1 MLIFSW
7 ILRHGQVLGSWEWG
21 VGSQGRAEVTG
32 GRDSRVREAHWGA
45 GKQASLPA
53 AQEMCTRAPPGGGG
67 GGVHIPPQPFLRSG
81 GRRAP
86 FWLSDHRSPG
96 SGEHAVRWGLC
107 CFIPP
112 FPPAVILV
120 VSWPLFPSSVRTGRG
135 SLPLHPVS

>member
-1 MLIFSW
+1 MGRYWGAGSGGW
-7 ILRHGQVLGSWEWG
+7 GAKVGQRL
-21 VGSQGRAEVTG
+21 QAEGTAG
-32 GRDSRVREAHWGA
+32 VREAHWGA

-107 CFIPP
+107 CFIPA

-120 VSWPLFPSSVRTGRG
+120 VSWPLFP
-135 SLPLHPVS
+135 LQ